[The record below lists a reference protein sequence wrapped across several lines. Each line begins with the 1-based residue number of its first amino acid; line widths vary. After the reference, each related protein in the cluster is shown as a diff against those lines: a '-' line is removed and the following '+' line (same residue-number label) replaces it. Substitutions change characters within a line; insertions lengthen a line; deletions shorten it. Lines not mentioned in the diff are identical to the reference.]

1 MSGEERYDWFMDDW
15 KGWEVNQGSV
25 GEMLGGIDRRKGC
38 NEECGGGTVHQLVA
52 TVVHNRTAKAT
63 GEWKKKRVTETHGV
77 FSLTRPSGNSSQE
90 QVTGSEDNREHV
102 NHLGRGRGLT
112 QCFEGVNEWFQ

>member
-1 MSGEERYDWFMDDW
+1 MSGEERYDSFMDDW

-63 GEWKKKRVTETHGV
+63 GEWEKKKGDRNTWSLLPYQTEWKQQPGV
-77 FSLTRPSGNSSQE
+77 GDRF
-90 QVTGSEDNREHV
+90 
-102 NHLGRGRGLT
+102 
-112 QCFEGVNEWFQ
+112 